1 MINSQNIL
9 ENQKKTMWNLKIS
22 RHAKKTQLSNFNSV
36 ERNNIIFQYYS
47 KFIFENLLHLSDTS
61 KNKVFKIMQNMSIS
75 KAVGTDNL
83 SGKFLKDEAEILA
96 KPLS

>member
-1 MINSQNIL
+1 
-9 ENQKKTMWNLKIS
+9 
-22 RHAKKTQLSNFNSV
+22 
-36 ERNNIIFQYYS
+36 
-47 KFIFENLLHLSDTS
+47 
-61 KNKVFKIMQNMSIS
+61 MQNMSIS